1 MEKVLVIFASQG
13 DESVFNPILNGL
25 KKESIPFDFHICS
38 VHRNPELLDPLL
50 KGKFS
55 YVISGAGLSA
65 ALPGAIASHITRPV
79 IGVPCSGNYKGLDA
93 LLSIMQM
100 PPGIPVLSVGVNRID
115 PVIANAKKLQR
126 KYVDINIID
135 TGYSRAQENA
145 ERVLRE
151 FDIIAKKSTHPDKNA
166 VNIQFVNLDDE
177 VKEAEELIINCPL
190 LLDEDDTAEAALNVL
205 NQSIH
210 GLWVGLNN
218 GANAAIAA
226 IQILNQDGKWDSM
239 LELYRKKRKAKEQVV
254 A

>member
-13 DESVFNPILNGL
+13 DELVFKPILAGL
-25 KKESIPFDFHICS
+25 KKEGIPYDFHICS
-38 VHRNPELLDPLL
+38 AHRNPELLDPLL
-50 KGKFS
+50 KGDFP

-65 ALPGAIASHITRPV
+65 ALPGAIASHITKPV
-79 IGVPCSGNYKGLDA
+79 MGVPCSGNYKGLDA

-100 PPGIPVLSVGVNRID
+100 PPGIPVLSVGVNRIE

-126 KYVDINIID
+126 KFVDINIID
-135 TGYSRAQENA
+135 TGYSRAQEKA

-151 FDIIAKKSTHPDKNA
+151 FDIIVKKSAHAEKDA
-166 VNIQFVNLDDE
+166 VNLQFVNLDDE

-190 LLDEDDTAEAALNVL
+190 SLEEDDSAEAALNIL

-226 IQILNQDGKWDSM
+226 IQILNHDGKWDSM
-239 LELYRKKRKAKEQVV
+239 LELYRKKRKAKEQAV